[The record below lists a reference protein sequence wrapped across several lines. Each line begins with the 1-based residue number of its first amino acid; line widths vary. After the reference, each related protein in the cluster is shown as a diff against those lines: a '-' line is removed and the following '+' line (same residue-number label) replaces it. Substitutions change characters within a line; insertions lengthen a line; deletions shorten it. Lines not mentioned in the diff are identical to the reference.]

1 MLKLAAGWLEGN
13 SNAGWAAVGS
23 RGFWKASELCSMGRI
38 RAVISRCLQH
48 LSSRSRTLDPG
59 RCPCTTTCA
68 IAAPFCLFL
77 ACPAP
82 FFLLQAVDLA
92 FLHYSLS
99 KTLQHG
105 VSVHLLFAFE
115 YTVQV

>member
-1 MLKLAAGWLEGN
+1 
-13 SNAGWAAVGS
+13 
-23 RGFWKASELCSMGRI
+23 
-38 RAVISRCLQH
+38 
-48 LSSRSRTLDPG
+48 
-59 RCPCTTTCA
+59 
-68 IAAPFCLFL
+68 
-77 ACPAP
+77 
-82 FFLLQAVDLA
+82 LLQAVDLA